1 MSFIFHIVKNVL
13 SLTFTGF
20 KNLLPNQFI
29 TVTLAPLTI
38 PLTHN
43 VYCKTYMY
51 VYVHMYVICI
61 YVYVYTHLSF
71 VKIWA
76 FCVLWI
82 TYDQSYN
89 TLKNMQHMNLP
100 TFERST
106 PVRAFIDGGSCP
118 ISFVISLFTLLPL
131 SSFINTISS
140 VFLRGAAT
148 SAAIWNTITQLY

>member
-29 TVTLAPLTI
+29 TVTLVPLTI

-71 VKIWA
+71 VK
-76 FCVLWI
+76 
-82 TYDQSYN
+82 
-89 TLKNMQHMNLP
+89 
-100 TFERST
+100 FEHS
-106 PVRAFIDGGSCP
+106 VCCE
-118 ISFVISLFTLLPL
+118 SLM
-131 SSFINTISS
+131 INHII
-140 VFLRGAAT
+140 L
-148 SAAIWNTITQLY
+148 